1 MLTVENDV
9 SFLSLWLVDTS
20 KCIGSLERSALLL
33 IVPFTC
39 TLGWT
44 WQEQWGTK
52 GLRWPFRENPVQL
65 NLSLTLKGWVALVF
79 KSCSPV
85 HSLPAPRCYSAAG
98 ERDARAVSTAGHGE
112 AVHHCH
118 VMLKELHPGQVSFQE
133 GTGTAG
139 VCRLGEGFCNGC
151 VGGVLGLLYP
161 PVSRQARSTLLSLT
175 GSLALSLRDSRGF
188 LKPRDCI

>member
-1 MLTVENDV
+1 M
-9 SFLSLWLVDTS
+9 
-20 KCIGSLERSALLL
+20 
-33 IVPFTC
+33 
-39 TLGWT
+39 
-44 WQEQWGTK
+44 
-52 GLRWPFRENPVQL
+52 QL

-98 ERDARAVSTAGHGE
+98 KWDARAVSTAGHGE
-112 AVHHCH
+112 ALHHCH

-151 VGGVLGLLYP
+151 VGGVLGFLYP
-161 PVSRQARSTLLSLT
+161 PVSRQARLTLLSLT
-175 GSLALSLRDSRGF
+175 GPLALSLRAQ
-188 LKPRDCI
+188 PRVLEPT